1 MNSILATHH
10 LHSFSKKHLLEATSI
25 LDGDLFNS
33 NNAKSDGQSD
43 NREMKGLQTN
53 NLIEEA
59 SNYSVNK
66 EWEQTKV
73 QTSWTATLIALCQF
87 LGSAVTVRVVTVHPS
102 LPESLW
108 SNSIEVNGGLELW
121 NFLISKLTVF

>member
-1 MNSILATHH
+1 
-10 LHSFSKKHLLEATSI
+10 
-25 LDGDLFNS
+25 
-33 NNAKSDGQSD
+33 
-43 NREMKGLQTN
+43 MKGLQTN